1 MYNTSKFNLQ
11 PFNITSVDIDDVSDT
26 AHIAA
31 AVYSAVYRGG
41 NSYDEI
47 DISAAASV
55 SVAPAAATFASA
67 SWAATAHYDV
77 ALRVD
82 AVESDSAAAGFS
94 CTLKMI
100 LNAFDELF
108 IAPETHSKAEIGLNE
123 MEADVIAARLA
134 QDSFLS
140 FNYPSAAIEISAIVD
155 SQITSILFN
164 VTSAEYE
171 ITIPPGSTLVI
182 DSNNY
187 VVLLDGENVIW
198 CQSGDWLFLNRNTYD
213 IVLDFV
219 GGQSTTQKI
228 LYTERWL

>member
-31 AVYSAVYRGG
+31 TVYSAVYRGG

-55 SVAPAAATFASA
+55 SVTPAAATFATA
-67 SWAATAHYDV
+67 NWDATSHYDV

-82 AVESDSAAAGFS
+82 ALESDSAVAGFS

-108 IAPETHSKAEIGLNE
+108 IAPETHNKAEIGLNE
-123 MEADVIAARLA
+123 MEADIIAARLA

-140 FNYPSAAIEISAIVD
+140 FDYPSAAIEISAIID
-155 SQITSILFN
+155 SQLTSILFN